1 MTDRAGIFAG
11 DNPIDL
17 FKSWLSEAEKTE
29 INDPNA
35 IALATVDTKSCPNV
49 RIVLLKRIE
58 EDAFIFFTN
67 YQSKKGEELLAR
79 GTGAFVIHWKTLQRQ
94 IRVRGVIEKEDG
106 LIADEYYASRS
117 LGSRIGAWA
126 SEQSRPLERKEILE
140 QRFTQFETDLGSE
153 PSRPPFWGGFRLI
166 PSEIEFWADGSFR
179 LHDRFKWSRTGAN
192 SAWSIERL
200 NP

>member
-11 DNPIDL
+11 DNPINL

-49 RIVLLKRIE
+49 RIVLLKCIE

-67 YQSKKGEELLAR
+67 YQSKKGEELLAS